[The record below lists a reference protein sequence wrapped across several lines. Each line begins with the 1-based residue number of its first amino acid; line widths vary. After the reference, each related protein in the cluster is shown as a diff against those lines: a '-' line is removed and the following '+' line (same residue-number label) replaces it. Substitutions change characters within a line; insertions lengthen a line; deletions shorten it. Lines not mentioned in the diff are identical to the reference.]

1 MCNVVSMSF
10 HSHILIEN
18 WLIVCSWLSL
28 CSLSCQPGGG
38 PCKYQS
44 RWQKVMKTN
53 FWWDFFLSWKRYVG
67 NNFWKWSGEN
77 SCRHIIPE
85 KDVYQTVKMGDQAKN
100 FVGKAQDARC
110 RPISGGK
117 GRCTDQTPGLA
128 IAKPWLQ
135 IHYMDLLYI
144 ICVWWWHFE
153 KIRPRAIV
161 KPWLHYWPSYM
172 MVTFGRRLPPW
183 FRCLILVN
191 L

>member
-1 MCNVVSMSF
+1 MSF

-85 KDVYQTVKMGDQAKN
+85 KRYVPNSKN
-100 FVGKAQDARC
+100 G
-110 RPISGGK
+110 RPSEKLCWQGP
-117 GRCTDQTPGLA
+117 RCTVSSHIRGERPLHRSDLWLA

-144 ICVWWWHFE
+144 VSGDDIMWLPSLDYSLTHGYEMIQKTSSNHDFLEFE
-153 KIRPRAIV
+153 MI
-161 KPWLHYWPSYM
+161 YND
-172 MVTFGRRLPPW
+172 G
-183 FRCLILVN
+183 
-191 L
+191 